1 MSSTNGIGCGGDF
14 EGNHQEGKQVENEWH
29 TNGEEG
35 DAPSLRKKKQKF
47 HIYTMEQ
54 IQILK
59 SAFKEYSNPSVKQK
73 DELCKILGLEKKQI
87 SNWFYNH
94 QTHLK
99 AKERRLENSFLRND
113 NDRLKEENKRLWE
126 AIKKSICANC
136 NNQLHEKIERLS
148 LEEKRKC

>member
-1 MSSTNGIGCGGDF
+1 MHLPSRQYTIFRLICSEMSSTNGIGCGGDF

-59 SAFKEYSNPSVKQK
+59 S
-73 DELCKILGLEKKQI
+73 
-87 SNWFYNH
+87 
-94 QTHLK
+94 
-99 AKERRLENSFLRND
+99 
-113 NDRLKEENKRLWE
+113 
-126 AIKKSICANC
+126 
-136 NNQLHEKIERLS
+136 
-148 LEEKRKC
+148 